1 MAAIINL
8 ISTLLR
14 LLEEGLRRR
23 RERLEAQEV
32 QARHEAHMAE
42 RAKLDADPAGWYRGH
57 FGRPDVELR
66 SGVPASEKGD
76 DPVQAVP
83 RDR

>member
-14 LLEEGLRRR
+14 LLEEGLKRR

-32 QARHEAHMAE
+32 QARHDAHMAE
-42 RAKLDADPAGWYRGH
+42 RDKLDADPVGWYRGH
-57 FGRPDVELR
+57 FSRPPSELR
-66 SGVPASEKGD
+66 SDVPADKEGD